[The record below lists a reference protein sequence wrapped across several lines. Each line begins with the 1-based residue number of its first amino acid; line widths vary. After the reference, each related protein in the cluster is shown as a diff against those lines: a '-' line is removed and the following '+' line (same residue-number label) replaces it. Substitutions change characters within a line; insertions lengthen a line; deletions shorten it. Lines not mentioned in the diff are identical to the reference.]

1 MNSKE
6 NVGLDEDRFRSAIS
20 TSLEILKAEPLKKIG
35 EGPNGKPRFAFPQL
49 DQERGADTSWADTLD
64 TLRPR
69 GLMVSFGN
77 ASGPVTGVSLSMLQ
91 SRGSLYVTRP
101 TGAAYVGSKDQF
113 RRSIAAV
120 FEALETG
127 KIHPRIDQRFTL
139 AAIEDAHRALE
150 ARETTGASVI
160 IP

>member
-1 MNSKE
+1 VRE
-6 NVGLDEDRFRSAIS
+6 ATGGRGVDVVYDGVG
-20 TSLEILKAEPLKKIG
+20 KATF
-35 EGPNGKPRFAFPQL
+35 EG
-49 DQERGADTSWADTLD
+49 SLD

-101 TGAAYVGSKDQF
+101 TGAAYVGGKDQF
-113 RRSIAAV
+113 RRSISAV

-127 KIHPRIDQRFTL
+127 KIRPTIDQRFKL
-139 AAIEDAHRALE
+139 AEVQEAHRALE